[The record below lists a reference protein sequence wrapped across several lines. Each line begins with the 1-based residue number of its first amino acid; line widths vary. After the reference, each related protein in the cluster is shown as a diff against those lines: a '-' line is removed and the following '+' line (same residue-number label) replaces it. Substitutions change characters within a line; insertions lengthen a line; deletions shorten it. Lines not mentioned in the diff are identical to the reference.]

1 MIPWLDEPWFSY
13 PISRP
18 LTIRHINPIVLV
30 VGITY
35 VIFITLINV
44 VAVGYEYKTVISAD
58 FNNPTQLWYENFL
71 AKLGGLPKTWHCN
84 ASTVKVTKGIPV
96 LVMN

>member
-1 MIPWLDEPWFSY
+1 MIPWLDKPWFSY

-18 LTIRHINPIVLV
+18 LTIRRINPIVLV

-35 VIFITLINV
+35 VVFITLINV

-58 FNNPTQLWYENFL
+58 FNNPNQLWYENFL
-71 AKLGGLPKTWHCN
+71 AKLGGLPKTWQCN
-84 ASTVKVTKGIPV
+84 ASTVKVAEGIPV